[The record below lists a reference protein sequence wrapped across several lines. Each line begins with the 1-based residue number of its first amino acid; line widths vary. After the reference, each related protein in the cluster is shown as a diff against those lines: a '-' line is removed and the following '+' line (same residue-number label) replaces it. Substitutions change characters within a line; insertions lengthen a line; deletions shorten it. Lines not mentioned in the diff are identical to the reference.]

1 MQDTPGS
8 LSRHAALAACLMLTV
23 GGMARAQSPAPAP
36 GAAEFFSRSEF
47 HLAANSLVL
56 GTEDERFSWDAYFGG
71 DLDVVDYI
79 KGRASVL
86 VDYHPVLGSE
96 YRPFDPNQAYY
107 VLEASSSYRVGETE
121 IAGVFH
127 HVSRHLSDRPKP
139 FAVAWNV
146 LGARVMRRV
155 EGGRMTVDA
164 RVDLGAIVQHSFV
177 DYQWTADTDVMVRS
191 AISPRLGVFV
201 HGSGEVFGVDGSDP
215 ARGTQTGGRL
225 EAGVRVN
232 GRGGA
237 IELFAGV
244 ERRVDADPLDR
255 LPQRWALAGFRLL
268 SR

>member
-8 LSRHAALAACLMLTV
+8 LSRHAALAACLMLV
-23 GGMARAQSPAPAP
+23 VCGMARAQSPAPAP
-36 GAAEFFSRSEF
+36 DAVEFFSRSQF
-47 HLAANSLVL
+47 HLAANALLL
-56 GTEDERFSWDAYFGG
+56 GTEDQRFAWDAYFGG
-71 DLDVVDYI
+71 DIDVVDYV

-107 VLEASSSYRVGETE
+107 VLETSASYRVGATE

-127 HVSRHLSDRPKP
+127 HISRHLSDRPKP

-146 LGARVMRRV
+146 LGGRVMRRAERGSV
-155 EGGRMTVDA
+155 TVDA
-164 RVDLGAIVQHSFV
+164 RVGVGAIVQHSFV
-177 DYQWTADTDVMVRS
+177 DYQWTADTEVTIRN

-201 HGSGEVFGVDGSDP
+201 HGTGEVFGVDGSDP
-215 ARGTQTGGRL
+215 ARSTQTGGRL

-244 ERRVDADPLDR
+244 ERRLDADPLDR
-255 LPQRWALAGFRLL
+255 LPQRWAVAGFRLL

>member
-1 MQDTPGS
+1 
-8 LSRHAALAACLMLTV
+8 LSRHAALAACLILTA
-23 GGMARAQSPAPAP
+23 GGLAQAQSPAPAP
-36 GAAEFFSRSEF
+36 GTAGFFSRSEF
-47 HLAANSLVL
+47 HLAANSLIL

-71 DLDVVDYI
+71 DIDLVDYV

-107 VLEASSSYRVGETE
+107 QLEVSSSYRAGGTE
-121 IAGVFH
+121 IAAVFH
-127 HVSRHLSDRPKP
+127 HVSRHLSDRPKT

-155 EGGRMTVDA
+155 EVGAVTVDT
-164 RVDLGAIVQHSFV
+164 RVDLGAIVQHSYV

-191 AISPRLGVFV
+191 AISPRLGVFL
-201 HGSGEVFGVDGSDP
+201 HGSGELFGVEGSDP

-244 ERRVDADPLDR
+244 ERRLDADPLDR
-255 LPQRWALAGFRLL
+255 QTQHWALAGFRLL